1 MQRLS
6 KSDTFEWT
14 TDVNKALAFRSKD
27 QADAMMMALRQ
38 LDRDYHKGALFA
50 FEASLGN
57 ARPVEHGWTLGDAVR
72 KARGGAAPVPKQGFA

>member
-1 MQRLS
+1 
-6 KSDTFEWT
+6 
-14 TDVNKALAFRSKD
+14 
-27 QADAMMMALRQ
+27 MMMALRQ